1 MVEKRSR
8 LTDHFLIR
16 QLKIPFNLEDEQTPN
31 ESLEAQK
38 IVSVRPDVDLVG
50 DLPVVLLHNLKRE
63 CTA

>member
-16 QLKIPFNLEDEQTPN
+16 QLQIPFNLEDEQTPN

-50 DLPVVLLHNLKRE
+50 ALPVVLLHNLKRE